1 MCKLVSPLMKVA
13 VPLAGYILDPLRIT
27 AAASAI
33 DAGIQKKIHGSRK
46 STLITSNKE
55 INDIMN
61 IVQALEYSNI
71 LLNRVSKTIKN
82 ETKKQEGGFLGVLL
96 GTLGTILSGNM
107 LEKKGIV
114 RAVSGGKKKKD
125 LQELVMEKNGI
136 FNATS
141 SFDKL

>member
-1 MCKLVSPLMKVA
+1 MGPLIKVA
-13 VPLAGYILDPLRIT
+13 VPLPRYILAPLRIT

-33 DAGIQKKIHGSRK
+33 DAGIQKKIHGSGK

-61 IVQALEYSNI
+61 IVQVLEYSNI
-71 LLNRVSKTIKN
+71 LLNRVTKRIKN
-82 ETKKQEGGFLGVLL
+82 ETKKREGGFLGVLL
-96 GTLGTILSGNM
+96 GTLGSILSGNM

-114 RAVSGGKKKKD
+114 REDSGGKRRRNCKSLLWKKWD
-125 LQELVMEKNGI
+125 
-136 FNATS
+136 FNPAS